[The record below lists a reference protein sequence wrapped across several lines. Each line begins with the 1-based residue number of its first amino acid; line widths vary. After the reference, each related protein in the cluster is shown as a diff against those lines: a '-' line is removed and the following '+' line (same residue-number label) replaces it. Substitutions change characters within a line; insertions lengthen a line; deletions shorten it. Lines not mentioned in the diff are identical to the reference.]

1 MQNPGRHQR
10 LHKRTDRV
18 LSKQDQSKA
27 RLCFLYTWPYSSH
40 SIQDREAHLQTLTI
54 ELTHIFNHLKK
65 CMVDKD
71 ILKVNQ
77 EILGPSEADKT
88 QQYTCLFDYI
98 SDQDII
104 DLQRQADDEIGE
116 IEVSKIHA

>member
-1 MQNPGRHQR
+1 M
-10 LHKRTDRV
+10 DEFAV
-18 LSKQDQSKA
+18 LQGHN
-27 RLCFLYTWPYSSH
+27 SH
-40 SIQDREAHLQTLTI
+40 TLLLQDREAHLQTLTI
-54 ELTHIFNHLKK
+54 ELTQIFNHLKK

-71 ILKVNQ
+71 ILKVNH
-77 EILGPSEADKT
+77 EILGPSEADET

-116 IEVSKIHA
+116 IEVGSADSCLVWEQRIDGFVGEPRR

>member
-1 MQNPGRHQR
+1 M
-10 LHKRTDRV
+10 
-18 LSKQDQSKA
+18 
-27 RLCFLYTWPYSSH
+27 
-40 SIQDREAHLQTLTI
+40 TI
-54 ELTHIFNHLKK
+54 ELTQIFNLLKK
-65 CMVDKD
+65 CTIDKD

-77 EILGPSEADKT
+77 EILGRVEADET
-88 QQYTCLFDYI
+88 QEYTCLFDYI

>member
-1 MQNPGRHQR
+1 
-10 LHKRTDRV
+10 
-18 LSKQDQSKA
+18 
-27 RLCFLYTWPYSSH
+27 
-40 SIQDREAHLQTLTI
+40 
-54 ELTHIFNHLKK
+54 
-65 CMVDKD
+65 MVDKD

-116 IEVSKIHA
+116 IEVGQIHACRKVATDVLI